1 MLFKIV
7 NELVVVPHK
16 DIVNLAQRRTRGSHC
31 SKFDTMR
38 ANTDTLKYSF
48 FSTYTVLYGTGIT
61 FRKTLSLHPLYSH
74 SKRGFASVIIN
85 SLHGTAHP
93 RVARP
98 ASMLE

>member
-16 DIVNLAQRRTRGSHC
+16 DIVNVAQRRTRGSHR

-48 FSTYTVLYGTGIT
+48 LHVLKG
-61 FRKTLSLHPLYSH
+61 
-74 SKRGFASVIIN
+74 
-85 SLHGTAHP
+85 
-93 RVARP
+93 
-98 ASMLE
+98 LE

>member
-16 DIVNLAQRRTRGSHC
+16 DIENLAQRRTRGSHC

-48 FSTYTVLYGTGIT
+48 FPRTI
-61 FRKTLSLHPLYSH
+61 RDW
-74 SKRGFASVIIN
+74 N
-85 SLHGTAHP
+85 SLPENIVTAP
-93 RVARP
+93 SVQ
-98 ASMLE
+98 SFKEMLRLCYYQ